1 MFVWWGRRLFRM
13 AMLYG
18 ERNMSSYFV
27 RAVDI
32 SFDLK
37 GSSRLSLVMGHP
49 LKTPNI
55 GPIMYLYKAVWVWA
69 FSWALFWHGSLADW
83 SLIAG
88 CHPSWRVEHNEKI
101 VCLSPCV
108 VILDGLSVNILVTLT
123 LCSHFTLFKT
133 HVSSVPSLFS
143 LNSFFRFLTPG
154 ASADWYPN

>member
-1 MFVWWGRRLFRM
+1 M

-55 GPIMYLYKAVWVWA
+55 GPIMYLYKAVWV
-69 FSWALFWHGSLADW
+69 
-83 SLIAG
+83 
-88 CHPSWRVEHNEKI
+88 
-101 VCLSPCV
+101 
-108 VILDGLSVNILVTLT
+108 
-123 LCSHFTLFKT
+123 
-133 HVSSVPSLFS
+133 
-143 LNSFFRFLTPG
+143 
-154 ASADWYPN
+154 